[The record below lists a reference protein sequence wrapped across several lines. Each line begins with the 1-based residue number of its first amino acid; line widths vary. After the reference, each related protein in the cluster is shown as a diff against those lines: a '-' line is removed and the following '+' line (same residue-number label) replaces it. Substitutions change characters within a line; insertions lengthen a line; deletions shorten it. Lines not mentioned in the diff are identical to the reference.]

1 MNIFSNQIKK
11 FKIKNDFILNS
22 KTNLKNLK
30 TKNTFVER
38 FEFFSDKNL
47 KKLEKR
53 YQEVWEKKTLILN

>member
-30 TKNTFVER
+30 N
-38 FEFFSDKNL
+38 
-47 KKLEKR
+47 EK
-53 YQEVWEKKTLILN
+53 YIC